1 MSDIS
6 LAELC
11 IFAASEAFRGNGE
24 IIATG
29 VGPIPRLGAGLAKLT
44 HSPEVMMTDGEAY
57 LVEQPVPLGPRGY
70 DNRKKAGH
78 LPFSRFFDS
87 AVWTGRRHAMV
98 TPTQIDRFGQ
108 INLSRLGGTHQQ
120 PKTQMLGVRGFPG
133 NTIYHPNS
141 FFFPQHTARVFVP
154 GEVDMVS
161 GVGYNPARRVPGG
174 NYSGVDLRRVITNLC
189 VIDFGGVGDDAMP
202 AMRVISLH
210 PGVTF
215 EAVQA
220 ATGFALQR
228 LDSLPETALPH
239 ADDLAVIAGL
249 DPHGI
254 RAGVFKDNP
263 SIWPSAPPTVTQEQR
278 G

>member
-1 MSDIS
+1 MTS

-11 IFAASEAFRGNGE
+11 IVACSEAFRGNGE
-24 IIATG
+24 VIATG
-29 VGPIPRLGAGLAKLT
+29 VGPVPRLAAGLAKLT
-44 HSPEVMMTDGEAY
+44 HSPELMMTDGEAY

-70 DNRKKAGH
+70 DDRKPSGY

-108 INLSRLGGTHQQ
+108 INLSQLGGTHQQ

-141 FFFPQHTARVFVP
+141 FFFPSHSPRVFVE

-161 GVGYNPARRVPGG
+161 GVGYNPAKRVAGG
-174 NYSGVDLRRVITNLC
+174 NYSGVDLRVIVTNLC
-189 VIDFGGVGDDAMP
+189 VMDFGGADHAI
-202 AMRVISLH
+202 RVVSLH
-210 PGVTF
+210 PGVSF
-215 EAVQA
+215 DEVQA
-220 ATGFALQR
+220 TTGFALEKGD
-228 LDSLPETALPH
+228 LAETAMPTEEQ
-239 ADDLAVIAGL
+239 LAIIAQL

-254 RAGVFKDNP
+254 RAGVIKDNP
-263 SIWPSAPPTVTQEQR
+263 PATR
-278 G
+278 NAA

>member
-1 MSDIS
+1 MAT

-11 IFAASEAFRGNGE
+11 IVACSEAFRGNGE

-29 VGPIPRLGAGLAKLT
+29 VGPVPRLAAGLAKLT
-44 HSPEVMMTDGEAY
+44 HSPELMMTDGEAY
-57 LVEQPVPLGPRGY
+57 LVEDPVPLGPRGY
-70 DNRKKAGH
+70 DDRKPAGY

-108 INLSRLGGTHQQ
+108 INLSQMGGTHKQ

-141 FFFPQHTARVFVP
+141 FFFPAHGPRAFVE

-161 GVGYNPARRVPGG
+161 GVGYNPAKRIAGG
-174 NYSGVDLRRVITNLC
+174 NYTAVDLRLIVTNLC
-189 VIDFGGVGDDAMP
+189 VMDFGGMDNAV
-202 AMRVISLH
+202 RVVSLH

-215 EAVQA
+215 DDVQS
-220 ATGFALQR
+220 ATGFTLVDAVQGETP
-228 LDSLPETALPH
+228 LPTAEQLE
-239 ADDLAVIAGL
+239 IINRL
-249 DPHGI
+249 DPHNI
-254 RAGVFKDNP
+254 RTSVIKDNP
-263 SIWPSAPPTVTQEQR
+263 PANRSM

>member
-1 MSDIS
+1 MAT

-11 IFAASEAFRGNGE
+11 IVACSEAFRGNGE

-29 VGPIPRLGAGLAKLT
+29 VGPVPRLAAGLAKLT
-44 HSPEVMMTDGEAY
+44 HSAELMMTDGEAY
-57 LVEQPVPLGPRGY
+57 LVEDPVPLGPRGY
-70 DNRKKAGH
+70 DDRKPAGY

-108 INLSRLGGTHQQ
+108 INLSQMGGTHKQ

-141 FFFPQHTARVFVP
+141 FFFPAHGPRVFVE

-161 GVGYNPARRVPGG
+161 GVGYNPAKRIAGG
-174 NYSGVDLRRVITNLC
+174 NYTAVDLRLIVTNLC
-189 VIDFGGVGDDAMP
+189 VMDFGGMDNAV
-202 AMRVISLH
+202 RVVSLH

-215 EAVQA
+215 DDVQS
-220 ATGFALQR
+220 ATGFTLVDAVQGETP
-228 LDSLPETALPH
+228 LPTAEQLE
-239 ADDLAVIAGL
+239 IINRL
-249 DPHGI
+249 DPHNI
-254 RAGVFKDNP
+254 RTSVIKDNP
-263 SIWPSAPPTVTQEQR
+263 PANRSM